1 MWFKQLQ
8 IFQIQ
13 DEKPFVF
20 EHVLEK
26 LAPLAF
32 RPCLPSL
39 PNSFGWVAPLD
50 EDDAELARM
59 VHGNLTL
66 CLQSEE
72 KLLPAIVIRQELLK
86 KIKALEKAQDRK
98 VGQKEKLQLKD
109 EIVISLLPRA
119 FSKFSRTY
127 AYINTKNST
136 LVLGTKN
143 PKKTEQFIS
152 LFKKSL
158 SEHVHPL
165 EVNQVSTT
173 ITHWLQH
180 QNHPTS
186 FAIEKSAVFQDP
198 QQKQRVVRCQQ
209 QNLFAQS
216 IQQLV
221 TEGCQVKQLAF
232 SWQDRINFIL
242 NADFTLSAIKY
253 NDEITAQSKE
263 MEAETRQQ
271 QFDADVYIMSES
283 LSALLHELQA
293 EFIEKNEALTS

>member
-1 MWFKQLQ
+1 MWFKQIQ
-8 IFQIQ
+8 IFQLK
-13 DEKPFVF
+13 ETKPFVL

-39 PNSFGWVAPLD
+39 PNSSGWVAPLD
-50 EDDAELARM
+50 EEGAALART
-59 VHGNLTL
+59 VNGNIML
-66 CLQSEE
+66 CVQYEE
-72 KLLPAIVIRQELLK
+72 KLLPGIVIRQELIK
-86 KIKALEKAQDRK
+86 KIREIEKAQDRK
-98 VGQKEKLQLKD
+98 VGQKEKLNLKD
-109 EIVISLLPRA
+109 EIIISLLPRA

-143 PKKTEQFIS
+143 PKKTEQFIG

-158 SEHVHPL
+158 SEHIHPL
-165 EVNQVSTT
+165 EVNQVTST

-180 QNHPTS
+180 QSHPNS
-186 FAIEKSAVFQDP
+186 FAIEKAAVFQDP
-198 QQKQRVVRCQQ
+198 QEKQRVIRCQQ

-221 TEGCQVKQLAF
+221 KEGCQVKQLAF
-232 SWQDRINFIL
+232 SWQDRINFVL

-253 NDEITAQSKE
+253 NDEITGQSKE
-263 MEAETRQQ
+263 MEAETKQQ

-283 LSALLHELQA
+283 LSALLHELA
-293 EFIEKNEALTS
+293 SEFQKAD